1 MKKNNSQALKW
12 ICKQAKSV
20 FAYVLVLT
28 VMGIAISYLS
38 VQFSLK
44 SKDVLDVAQKSGL
57 TGELTEK
64 IIILLALVFF
74 QVMLQA
80 TYSVL
85 NTKTTAKFSIKLKK
99 SVFNIILKR
108 DYSSVTKYHTGE
120 LLNRINNDVS
130 VIVSGVM
137 NIIPNVVSLL
147 SRIILSF
154 LAIFMLDRAFA
165 TACLVLGPVILVMT
179 RIYSKKM
186 KALHKKC
193 METDGKTRSFML
205 ECIQNLLVVKS
216 YRNEEAVTE
225 KSSEYQNENYKYTM
239 KRSYISITMNVI
251 FVLAISAAYY
261 LALAY
266 CAYKVAAGVMT
277 FGTLMAIIQLVGQV
291 QVPFKDLAS
300 SIPQYFS
307 SLASAE
313 RLLELSE
320 MPDCKTS
327 LSIKKAEKP
336 DLLAEF
342 KNVTFAYDKET
353 VLENADFEM
362 KKGEFIA
369 IGGLSGIGKSTFLK
383 LILGIIKPDSGEVNV
398 YAEKP
403 DELLMAYVPQG
414 NMILSGSIKENIA
427 FYLPVNDE
435 KIEEAA
441 KIADIFEF
449 INGLPDKF
457 NTVLG
462 EKGLGLSEG
471 QIQRI
476 AIARAVYSGAP
487 FLILDECTS
496 ALDEK
501 TEANVLNNLKK
512 QKDKSCIIVSHKKAA
527 LDICEKLL
535 KIIDKKPTLI
545 SKNPKISGE

>member
-1 MKKNNSQALKW
+1 
-12 ICKQAKSV
+12 
-20 FAYVLVLT
+20 
-28 VMGIAISYLS
+28 
-38 VQFSLK
+38 
-44 SKDVLDVAQKSGL
+44 
-57 TGELTEK
+57 
-64 IIILLALVFF
+64 
-74 QVMLQA
+74 
-80 TYSVL
+80 
-85 NTKTTAKFSIKLKK
+85 
-99 SVFNIILKR
+99 
-108 DYSSVTKYHTGE
+108 
-120 LLNRINNDVS
+120 
-130 VIVSGVM
+130 M

-154 LAIFMLDRAFA
+154 LAIFMLDKTFA
-165 TACLVLGPVILVMT
+165 TACLILGPVILIMT
-179 RIYSKKM
+179 RVYSKKM

-216 YRNEEAVTE
+216 YRNEEAITE

-239 KRSYISITMNVI
+239 KRSYISIAMNVI

-320 MPDCKTS
+320 MPDCQTS
-327 LSIKKAEKP
+327 SNVKKAEKSN
-336 DLLAEF
+336 LLAEF
-342 KNVTFAYDKET
+342 KNVTFAYDTEA

-398 YAEKP
+398 YGEKP

-414 NMILSGSIKENIA
+414 NMILSGTIKENIA
-427 FYLPVNDE
+427 FYLPVDDE

-441 KIADIFEF
+441 KIADIFDF
-449 INGLPDKF
+449 VNGLPDKF

-501 TEANVLNNLKK
+501 TEANVLNNLKS
-512 QKDKSCIIVSHKKAA
+512 QKNKSCIIVSHKKAT

-545 SKNPKISGE
+545 NKNPISPGE